1 MTRAASTPLVRRALG
16 IGAALAV
23 GLALPVLV
31 HLIPVQAG
39 PPIGARLLPIFLAAA
54 IAAMRLDAVSALSI
68 AVLTPLLNQLL
79 TGMPAGPMLP
89 TVMIELVVVVAL
101 VLAVRTWL
109 PAALRYVAAPA
120 YLVGAVLAG
129 LIVAGTGPAATLAF
143 AASWSWPGLAIL
155 AVAGALLAPAPDAT
169 EPDATEAPS

>member
-1 MTRAASTPLVRRALG
+1 MTRTATTPLVRRALG

-39 PPIGARLLPIFLAAA
+39 PPMGARLLPIFLAAA
-54 IAAMRLDAVSALSI
+54 IAAMRLDVVSALSI

-89 TVMIELVVVVAL
+89 TVMIELVVVVSL
-101 VLAVRTWL
+101 VLAVRAWA
-109 PAALRYVAAPA
+109 PGALRYVAAPA

-129 LIVAGTGPAATLAF
+129 AIVSGSGPAATLAF
-143 AASWSWPGLAIL
+143 AASWSWPGLALL
-155 AVAGALLAPAPDAT
+155 AVAGAVLAPRRDASGS
-169 EPDATEAPS
+169 PS

>member
-1 MTRAASTPLVRRALG
+1 MTRTVTTPLVRRALG
-16 IGAALAV
+16 VGAALAI

-39 PPIGARLLPIFLAAA
+39 PPMGARLLPIFLAAA

-89 TVMIELVVVVAL
+89 TVMIELLVVVSA
-101 VLAVRTWL
+101 VLAVRTWA
-109 PAALRYVAAPA
+109 PGALRYVAAPA
-120 YLVGAVLAG
+120 YLAGAVLAG
-129 LIVAGTGPAATLAF
+129 LIVSGTGPVATLAF

-155 AVAGALLAPAPDAT
+155 AVAGAALAPRRDASG
-169 EPDATEAPS
+169 APS